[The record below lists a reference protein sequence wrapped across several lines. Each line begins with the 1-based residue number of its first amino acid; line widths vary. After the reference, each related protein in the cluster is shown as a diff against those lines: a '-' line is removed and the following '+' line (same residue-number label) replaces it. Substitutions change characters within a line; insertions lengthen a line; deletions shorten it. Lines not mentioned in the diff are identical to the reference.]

1 VIRLADPAQTSD
13 NDAMSRPSRLAEAD
27 IDAGMATI
35 PAWTRD
41 GDRIRRSVETPSFPA
56 AIAFVTRVGFLA
68 EAADHHP
75 DIDVRWRAVHLVL
88 TTHDAGGLTEL
99 DLALAAAIDRVV
111 VDGGAA

>member
-1 VIRLADPAQTSD
+1 
-13 NDAMSRPSRLAEAD
+13 MSRPSRLAEAD

-68 EAADHHP
+68 EASNHHP
-75 DIDVRWRAVHLVL
+75 DIDIRWRRVDLVL
-88 TTHDAGGLTEL
+88 TTHDAGGLTAA
-99 DLALAAAIDRVV
+99 DFDLAAAIDAAAASF
-111 VDGGAA
+111 GADTSDRS